1 MKKNISENKI
11 NTIIRNVIQ
20 ENISEL
26 DVYHGTTNNFDNFD
40 VAYIGAGWGT
50 SYGWGFYL
58 TDNMEAAKQYSGNH
72 IVMQVRIP
80 DKKYL
85 YYGKTVPKNER
96 LRIARLFFKY
106 YTTEDEYGKT
116 AYSSP
121 ESQKEFWLGECIYLA
136 EPGDGGDI
144 YGGIASLLGSDK
156 ETSEFLYK
164 IGYKGICFP
173 GSKGGTNIKFKNYV
187 MFNPN
192 DIEILNK
199 TDYSKEETQ

>member
-1 MKKNISENKI
+1 MRKKIIPEYKI
-11 NTIIRNVIQ
+11 KSIVRDVIK

-40 VAYIGAGWGT
+40 IAYIGGGWGT

-58 TDNMEAAKQYSGNH
+58 TDNIDAAKQYSNNH

-96 LRIARLFFKY
+96 IRIARLFFKY

-116 AYSSP
+116 AYTTP
-121 ESQKEFWLGECIYLA
+121 ELQKEFWMEECIYLT
-136 EPGDGGDI
+136 EPGDAGDI
-144 YGGIASLLGSDK
+144 YGGIASILGSDK
-156 ETSEFLYK
+156 ETSQFLYK

-199 TDYSKEETQ
+199 SDYSQSSN